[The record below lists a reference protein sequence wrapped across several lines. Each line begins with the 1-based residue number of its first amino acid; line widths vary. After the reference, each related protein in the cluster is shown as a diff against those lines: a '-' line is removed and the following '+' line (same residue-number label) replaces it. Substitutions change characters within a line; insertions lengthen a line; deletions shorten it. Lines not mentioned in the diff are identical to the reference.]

1 MKIKKYKKFAIGV
14 VGNAMRNQCDRNE
27 SVIKST
33 SEVQQGLLC
42 FSLGMLIAYELNK
55 TGSDIISGSE
65 RKTEDV
71 EAIVEQ
77 SLRREASGSCFPL
90 GLQQPQ
96 LWLNR
101 FFLKCKDQ

>member
-1 MKIKKYKKFAIGV
+1 
-14 VGNAMRNQCDRNE
+14 MRNQCDRKE
-27 SVIKST
+27 SIIKSIN
-33 SEVQQGLLC
+33 EIQQGLFL

-55 TGSDIISGSE
+55 TGSDISGSE
-65 RKTEDV
+65 RRIEDA
-71 EAIVEQ
+71 ESIVEQ
-77 SLRREASGSCFPL
+77 RLRREASGSCFPL